1 MHALGAGAGGIGM
14 KPDQRRLEVLQRY
27 SDGLATRDEV
37 AALERAILD
46 DAEFRQYA
54 IEYLHLDSAM
64 EEYGEVE
71 PSALSPTRPVRRI
84 RWALAAAAAIVLM
97 GLALGHWWP
106 GKSSPG
112 VEVEILQLTDARFAE
127 PTHPLQIHDHARFGW
142 VELWSGEAQL
152 RLPSDVKLLV
162 SGPAELRLIDP
173 KHALLLRGKVTVD
186 CGPHGQGF
194 TLDTSVTRVVDVGTE
209 FGVEVRADGA
219 TDVMVIKGRVQ
230 IYHPQGTGPA
240 TPLDQGEAVR
250 VDAKQ
255 TIARIV
261 NITGGLH
268 SDDWSTLP
276 PSADCN
282 IVSVS
287 DNFGSSEGYHFYRT
301 VAEGLRPG
309 AAVYSNRPYVWR
321 AAEGRDFPA
330 DLLNADVVQTF
341 FGELKHPAY
350 TIEIE
355 VARPVQLYVLM
366 PRRGMTPAWLTENF
380 TRTGE
385 EIALDESAATPGLPH
400 RGLPFAV
407 WTRTVRQAGKVTL
420 GPGNRDASGNPTGMY
435 GIAAKALSL

>member
-1 MHALGAGAGGIGM
+1 M
-14 KPDQRRLEVLQRY
+14 KPDDRRLEALQRY
-27 SDGLATRDEV
+27 SDGQATRDEV

-64 EEYGEVE
+64 EEFGEVN
-71 PSALSPTRPVRRI
+71 PAPLPMARPVRRI
-84 RWALAAAAAIVLM
+84 RWALAAAAAVALM
-97 GLALGHWWP
+97 AVALEHWWP
-106 GKSSPG
+106 VKTAPSGL
-112 VEVEILQLTDARFAE
+112 EVEILQLAEARFAE
-127 PTHPLQIHDHARFGW
+127 PNHPLHVHDHARFGW
-142 VELWSGEAQL
+142 LELWSGEAQL
-152 RLPSDVKLLV
+152 RLPSDVKLRV

-173 KHALLLRGKVTVD
+173 RHALLLRGKVTVD

-194 TLDTSVTRVVDVGTE
+194 TLDTPVTRVVDISTE
-209 FGVEVRADGA
+209 FGVEARADGA

-230 IYHPQGTGPA
+230 IQHPQGTGPGA
-240 TPLDQGEAVR
+240 PLDQGEAVR
-250 VDAKQ
+250 VDAQ
-255 TIARIV
+255 QAMARIV
-261 NITGGLH
+261 NITGGLQ

-309 AAVYSNRPYVWR
+309 AVVYSNRPYVWR
-321 AAEGRDFPA
+321 AAEGQDFPA

-350 TIEIE
+350 AIEIE
-355 VARPVQLYVLM
+355 LARPVQLYVLM
-366 PRRGMTPAWLTENF
+366 PRRGRTPAWLTENF

-385 EIALDESAATPGLPH
+385 EIALDESAATPGIPH
-400 RGLPFAV
+400 HGLPFEV